1 MFAGEGSMKKQI
13 YINMA
18 SQIVSF
24 AVSVLIGFFLTPY
37 LVENIGSEAY
47 GFIGLAD
54 NFISYALLITTA
66 LNSMASRFITISIH
80 REEIENVNKY
90 YSSVIFANLFLSVV
104 FAAIASVVLLNIENM
119 IDIPEKLVF
128 DVTLLWGLLFLN
140 FLINLVGNIFGI
152 ATFAYNRLEL
162 ASLRTVEAN
171 LLKVVIL
178 VTAFSLFKPCV
189 WYMGLS
195 AIICSIYTIGINVY
209 YTKKF
214 MPYVRIKKKY
224 FDFSKIKVLIFSGVW
239 NSISKL
245 SSILSTGL
253 DLLIT
258 NLFVNASAMG
268 TVAIAKVLPSYV
280 LSLFGTVSNAFSPQL
295 TISYAQNDFQDIKK
309 QLISAIRLLGFFAAI
324 PVVCL
329 WVFAGD
335 FFELWMPTQNSQTLH
350 TLLILSSLAFPF
362 ALPLETLWNIFTV
375 TNKVKKS
382 SLFLMTNAFAS
393 VVITYAMLLNTQSD
407 VVKMCIVCGVS
418 SVVSV
423 VRALTFLPI
432 YGAKCLKFKWYTFY
446 GIIAKNSLTFAV
458 SLICALVIKKMLVLS
473 GWFGIVLSV
482 LVTSAIVC
490 IINYYLML
498 TKGERKTLWNLIKK
512 EKEK

>member
-1 MFAGEGSMKKQI
+1 MKKQI

-24 AVSVLIGFFLTPY
+24 VVSILIGFFLTPY
-37 LVENIGSEAY
+37 LVEHIGSEAY

-54 NFISYALLITTA
+54 NFISYAMLITLA
-66 LNSMASRFITISIH
+66 LNSMAGRFITISIH

-90 YSSVIFANLFLSVV
+90 YSSVIIANLLISLV
-104 FAAIASVVLLNIENM
+104 FAVVSIVVLLNIENM
-119 IDIPEKLVF
+119 LDIPVKLVH

-140 FLINLVGNIFGI
+140 FLVNLVGNVFGI

-171 LLKVVIL
+171 FLKVFIL
-178 VTAFSLFKPCV
+178 VTVFTLFKPRV

-195 AIICSIYTIGINVY
+195 AIICSIYTIGINIY
-209 YTKKF
+209 YTKRF

-224 FDFSKIKVLIFSGVW
+224 FDFSKIKALIASGVW

-268 TVAIAKVLPSYV
+268 TVAIAKVLPSYA
-280 LSLFGTVSNAFSPQL
+280 LSLFGTISNAFAPQL

-335 FFELWMPTQNSQTLH
+335 FFVLWMPSQNPQMLH
-350 TLLILSSLAFPF
+350 VLLILSSLAFPF
-362 ALPLETLWNIFTV
+362 SLPLEPLWNIFTI

-382 SLFLMTNAFAS
+382 SLFLMMNAFAS
-393 VVITYAMLLNTQSD
+393 VVITYVMLLNTQSN

-418 SVVSV
+418 SVISV
-423 VRALTFLPI
+423 IRALTFLPI

-446 GIIAKNSLTFAV
+446 GIIAKNFVTFVISLACAFGVKKILV
-458 SLICALVIKKMLVLS
+458 SS
-473 GWFGIVLSV
+473 GWFGLVLSV
-482 LVTSAIVC
+482 LVTSVIVC

-498 TKGERKTLWNLIKK
+498 TKGERRTLWKLIRRRRRNDS
-512 EKEK
+512 